1 MNAHPN
7 PATVTMLFTDLVDS
21 TGTFERLGDAGAQE
35 LRRAHFRLLRESLAS
50 HGGQEVK
57 NLGDGLMVVFPS
69 ALDAVSCAVAMQQA
83 VFRHNAQNAK
93 EEHLGVRV
101 GLHAGEPIREE
112 EDYFGMPV
120 VIAKRVCDSADGGQI
135 LATELVRGLVAGR
148 GDVAFADRGER
159 ALKGVAAPM
168 RVYELAW
175 SPAAEPAAARWP
187 LPPVLASIGRTAFV
201 ARGVEIIK
209 LREAWEQAVGGQRQ
223 LVMLAGEPGIGKT
236 RLAAEFARE
245 AHAQGAT
252 VLFGRSDEDA
262 LVPYQPFVES
272 LRYYVGT
279 APVSEIEAAVGGD
292 TQIVTLLPEVAERL
306 PGLTLAP
313 GVTPDSERFRL
324 FESVAAMLA
333 RASGERPVVLLLD
346 DLHWSDK
353 PSLLLLRHVLR
364 GAEPARLLLIGT
376 YRETDLARTHP
387 LAEML
392 ADLRRESGYT
402 RVAVRG
408 LDESGVDAM
417 VDAWAGHEAPRVFTR
432 AVHEQTEGNPFF
444 IMEVLEHLRETG
456 VIYQRDGQWTSD
468 ATTIAELSIPE
479 GVREVIGRRL
489 GRISENGNLVLAHAS
504 VLGRE
509 FEFETLAGMT
519 GLAEDAVLSGI
530 EEALAARLIEETRGR
545 AKASYAFSHAL
556 VRQTL
561 YEEMTLPRKQKL
573 HLRAAETIEAMVNRA
588 IGPYLP
594 SLAVH
599 YRLAGASADAEK
611 AIDYSLRAGDA
622 ARNVFA
628 YEEAA
633 AHWDAA
639 LELMEEGGASAD
651 RRAHLLEKLGD
662 LMYVGGL
669 GYERGVAY
677 IERALAIYE
686 QMGQAE
692 RAAQMHSRLGRDM
705 SSGTGSR
712 EQMNISK
719 AIEHFRAAEAVL
731 TQGPERPA
739 LAYLYIGIAAACVWG
754 MRAKEGLAATT
765 RALEISERLGHE
777 VIRLNAEILHGNFL
791 RLNGRDAEGK
801 RLMEEAW
808 EKADR
813 LDSGFLAFLATQMVA
828 TTGDH
833 PIEERIVWCERE
845 LSRPRSAQAPAQR
858 RTLLD
863 ILAGWHIARGDLE
876 SAERILDE
884 TGREGMQ
891 SHYSLLMHTGGWE
904 EVEKEYLDGIARSER
919 AGSVLGQRVYVTN
932 LGTVYVMRGDAGAAE
947 SLYRKAIVLS
957 SDHRVQIYPLSM
969 LAVLCAADG
978 RIDEAAAL
986 TDRARALLPDT
997 IDHPAEGDVQ
1007 RATGAIAAAKGDL
1020 EGAERAFARALDCYW
1035 NHPVNRARTLHEWG
1049 RALLKNGRIEDARAR
1064 FDDAIAILR
1073 EVHYAERY
1081 IDTIERE
1088 RDAAR

>member
-1 MNAHPN
+1 MSAQPN

-35 LRRAHFRLLRESLAS
+35 LRRAHFRLLRESVMS

-57 NLGDGLMVVFPS
+57 NLGDGMMVVFPS
-69 ALDAVSCAVAMQQA
+69 ALDAVSCAAAMQQA
-83 VFRHNAQNAK
+83 VFRHNEQHPAEQQ
-93 EEHLGVRV
+93 LGVRV

-148 GDVAFADRGER
+148 GDAAFTDRGER
-159 ALKGVAAPM
+159 ALKGIAEPIQ
-168 RVYELAW
+168 VYELAW
-175 SPAAEPAAARWP
+175 SPAAHLPTASWP

-201 ARGVEIIK
+201 ARGAEIIK
-209 LREAWEQAVGGQRQ
+209 LREAWEQALGGQRQ

-252 VLFGRSDEDA
+252 VLYGRSDEDA

-272 LRYYVGT
+272 LRYYVAA
-279 APVSEIEAAVGGD
+279 APVSEIEAAVAGD
-292 TQIVTLLPEVAERL
+292 AQIVTLLPEVGERL
-306 PGLTLAP
+306 SALASPGR
-313 GVTPDSERFRL
+313 VSPDSERFRL
-324 FESVAAMLA
+324 FEAVAGTLA
-333 RASGERPVVLLLD
+333 RASTERPVVLVLD

-364 GAEPARLLLIGT
+364 GAEPSRLLLVGT

-392 ADLRRESGYT
+392 ADLRRERGYT
-402 RVAVRG
+402 RVVVRG
-408 LDESGVDAM
+408 LDETGVDAL
-417 VDAWAGHEAPRVFTR
+417 VDAWAGQAAPRLFTR
-432 AVHEQTEGNPFF
+432 AVHDQTEGNPFF
-444 IMEVLEHLRETG
+444 IEEVLAHLRESG
-456 VIYQRDGQWTSD
+456 AIYQRDGQWVSD
-468 ATTIAELSIPE
+468 AASIAELSIPE
-479 GVREVIGRRL
+479 GVREVVGRRL
-489 GRISENGNLVLAHAS
+489 GRLSEKGNLVLAHAS

-519 GLAEDAVLSGI
+519 GLAEDDVLSGI

-573 HLRAAETIEAMVNRA
+573 HLRAAETIEAIVNRA

-622 ARNVFA
+622 ARSVFA

-639 LELMEEGGASAD
+639 LELMEEGSASAD
-651 RRAHLLEKLGD
+651 RRARLLEKLGD

-669 GYERGVAY
+669 GYERGIAY
-677 IERALAIYE
+677 IERALTIYE

-705 SSGTGSR
+705 STGTGS
-712 EQMNISK
+712 EDLTNIPK
-719 AIEHFRAAEAVL
+719 ALDHFRAAEAVL

-739 LAYLYIGIAAACVWG
+739 MAYLYIGIAAACVWG
-754 MRAKEGLAATT
+754 MREKAGLAAST

-777 VIRLNAEILHGNFL
+777 AIRLNAEILHGYHL
-791 RLNGRDAEGK
+791 SVNGRRAEGS
-801 RLMEEAW
+801 RLIEDAW
-808 EKADR
+808 ERADR
-813 LDSGFLAFLATQMVA
+813 LDNGFLAFLATWMFASGNTAIDEAV
-828 TTGDH
+828 
-833 PIEERIVWCERE
+833 VWCDRE

-863 ILAGWHIARGDLE
+863 LLAGLHIHVGDLE
-876 SAERILDE
+876 AATRILDE
-884 TGREGMQ
+884 TGREGMR
-891 SHYSLLMHTGGWE
+891 SHYQLLMHTGSWD
-904 EVEKEYLDGIARSER
+904 EVENVFQDWMARSER
-919 AGSVLGQRVYVTN
+919 TGNVRSQFESMMN
-932 LGTVYVMRGDAGAAE
+932 LGALHVMRGDAAAAE
-947 SLYRKAIVLS
+947 TLYRTSLALPPE
-957 SDHRVQIYPLSM
+957 DPPQAPRLAM
-969 LAVLCAADG
+969 LAVLCADDG

-986 TDRARALLPDT
+986 TDRARALLRDML
-997 IDHPAEGDVQ
+997 DHPAEGYVQ
-1007 RATGAIAAAKGDL
+1007 RAIGAVAAAKGDL
-1020 EGAERAFARALDCYW
+1020 EGAARAFSRALECSREY
-1035 NHPVNRARTLHEWG
+1035 PAYRARILHQWG
-1049 RALLKNGRIEDARAR
+1049 RALRKNGRVEDARAR
-1064 FDDAIAILR
+1064 LDGAIAILR
-1073 EVHYAERY
+1073 QIHYAERY